1 MGLKSFLNS
10 CVRTLKLSSKP
21 SKRELWLSLKISFL
35 GIGVIGIIGFIVRL
49 IASLLAV
56 TAG

>member
-1 MGLKSFLNS
+1 MGLRSFLNS
-10 CVRTLKLSSKP
+10 CIRTLKLSSKP
-21 SKRELWLSLKISFL
+21 SKKELWLSLKISFL
-35 GIGVIGIIGFIVRL
+35 GIGVVGIIGFIVRL

>member
-1 MGLKSFLNS
+1 MGLRSFLNS
-10 CVRTLKLSSKP
+10 CVRTLKLASKP
-21 SKRELWLSLKISFL
+21 NRRELWLSLKISFL
-35 GIGVIGIIGFIVRL
+35 GIGVVGLVGFIVRL

>member
-1 MGLKSFLNS
+1 MNS
-10 CVRTLKLSSKP
+10 CIRTLKLSSKP
-21 SKRELWLSLKISFL
+21 SRRELWLSLKISFL
-35 GIGVIGIIGFIVRL
+35 GIGVVGIIGFIVRL

>member
-1 MGLKSFLNS
+1 MGLRSFMNS
-10 CVRTLKLSSKP
+10 CIRTLKLSSKP
-21 SKRELWLSLKISFL
+21 SKKELWLSLKISFL
-35 GIGVIGIIGFIVRL
+35 GIGVVGIIGFIVRL